1 MANPNHGTQRR
12 PWLPD
17 FCNLPRIAAVLGVA
31 ELVVLVIALTP
42 HAHGR
47 WSLPE
52 FAAASVFALW
62 LALLV
67 AVVLCKIRALVDV
80 LPRWL
85 GVGAAMSLPMAAAA
99 FGAWCVQEIDIG
111 LGYHLTLPGN
121 EWMRFVSSVALL
133 TGLITGVALQYF
145 TLRDQ
150 WQAQLQAQAKA
161 QVEAL
166 QARIRPHFLFNSM
179 NTIAS
184 LVRSDPATAERAVVD
199 LADLFRAALGAGQGE
214 STLAEEIELGER
226 YLSIEKLRLG
236 ERLRVNW
243 QLLEPL
249 PRAMKLPRLILQPL
263 LENAVLHGVSR
274 LPEGGEIAV
283 HIAADARNLQV
294 MIRNPALPPRERDFD
309 YALGHGHGQDS
320 TAQRLAY
327 QFGSAAN
334 MTSGYADGYYV
345 CEFSLPLP
353 PEPVRIEH
361 R

>member
-1 MANPNHGTQRR
+1 MADSERR

-17 FCNLPRIAAVLGVA
+17 FCRLPRIAAVLGVA

-62 LALLV
+62 LALIV
-67 AVVLCKIRALVDV
+67 AVVLCKARALIEP

-85 GVGAAMSLPMAAAA
+85 GVAAALSLPMAAAA

-111 LGYHLTLPGN
+111 LGYHLTLPVN
-121 EWMRFVSSVALL
+121 ERMRFISSVALL

-145 TLRDQ
+145 ILRDQ
-150 WQAQLQAQAKA
+150 WQAQLQAHAKA

-184 LVRSDPATAERAVVD
+184 LVRSDPVTAERAVVD

-236 ERLRVNW
+236 ERLRIDW
-243 QLLEPL
+243 QLVEPL
-249 PRAMKLPRLILQPL
+249 PKAMKLPRLVLQPL
-263 LENAVLHGVSR
+263 LENAVLHGISR
-274 LPEGGEIAV
+274 LPEGGEIGV
-283 HIAADARNLQV
+283 HIGVDGRRLQV
-294 MIRNPALPPRERDFD
+294 MIRNPALPQRERDQD
-309 YALGHGHGQDS
+309 HHGHGQDS

-327 QFGSAAN
+327 QFGSAAS

-345 CEFSLPLP
+345 CEFTLPLP
-353 PEPVRIEH
+353 A
-361 R
+361 